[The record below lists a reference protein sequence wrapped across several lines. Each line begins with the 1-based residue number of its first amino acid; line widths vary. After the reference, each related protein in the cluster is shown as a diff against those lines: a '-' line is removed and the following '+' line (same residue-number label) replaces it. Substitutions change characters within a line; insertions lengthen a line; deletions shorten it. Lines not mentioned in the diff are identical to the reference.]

1 MHERYPGKEN
11 EILRNTNPAI
21 NGEILLSGSI
31 ENDHSNDYM
40 LSGGKS
46 PGDLPPLKMEKQQ
59 SELVRLGSIYK
70 KEQADDVSVKSIRKE
85 YMNSL
90 KKNSISETR

>member
-1 MHERYPGKEN
+1 MDDFENNFNGSNFDMQSMTGLHSNYAHYQQPAGFGAYLHEKYPGKEN

-31 ENDHSNDYM
+31 ENDASNDFM

-46 PGDLPPLKMEKQQ
+46 PGDEPPKIDK
-59 SELVRLGSIYK
+59 
-70 KEQADDVSVKSIRKE
+70 
-85 YMNSL
+85 
-90 KKNSISETR
+90 